1 MKEILYFNET
11 AKKNNPTSPKTVD
24 FDIGVNAV
32 FWFFFLIT
40 GSSLMIELNNSH
52 LEILI
57 EFCRIEGPG

>member
-52 LEILI
+52 LEIFI
-57 EFCRIEGPG
+57 